1 MRGWLPSTCGQ
12 ETYVKLASHRQAAL
26 RMIQGNGALEDLFL
40 TYALCLFLSLC
51 LCVLVCV
58 MCASHVSGDQKGELY
73 TPWLELLPYEA
84 AAGNQIRV
92 LWESGK
98 CS

>member
-1 MRGWLPSTCGQ
+1 M
-12 ETYVKLASHRQAAL
+12 KLASHRQAAL
-26 RMIQGNGALEDLFL
+26 RMIQGNGALED
-40 TYALCLFLSLC
+40 LFLSLC

-92 LWESGK
+92 L
-98 CS
+98 